1 MKWRCLIVDDEPL
14 AVRIVRKHAELVD
27 HLEVVACCSDA
38 LQAMEVMKAERID
51 LIFLDIELPKILGTN
66 FVRTLQKPPK
76 IIFTTAHTTYA
87 AEAFD
92 LNAVDYLVK
101 PITFERFLK
110 AIDKAGHLMGIQQ
123 QAVSAPGA
131 EFLYFRAERKMV
143 KVLLAD
149 IQYVESIKDYINIFR
164 CGLPPLHVK
173 QSIRV
178 METLLPGN
186 LFVRIHRSYIISIHQ
201 ATAFTC
207 HDVEIG
213 PIELP
218 IGRQYAAAIQRFARN
233 NPGKQVTRVYLH

>member
-14 AVRIVRKHAELVD
+14 AVRIVRKYAEMID

-51 LIFLDIELPKILGTN
+51 LIFLDIELPKIIGTS

-76 IIFTTAHTTYA
+76 IIFTTAHTEYA

-92 LNAVDYLVK
+92 LNAVDYLIK
-101 PITFERFLK
+101 PINFERFLK
-110 AIDKAGHLMGIQQ
+110 AIDKLGHVMALPEHGSLPI
-123 QAVSAPGA
+123 GA
-131 EFLYFRAERKMV
+131 DFLYFRAERKMV

-164 CGLPPLHVK
+164 CDLPPLHVK
-173 QSIRV
+173 QSIRA
-178 METLLPGN
+178 MEMLLPGN
-186 LFVRIHRSYIISIHQ
+186 LFVRIHRSYIVSIQ
-201 ATAFTC
+201 KTTAFTC

-218 IGRQYAAAIQRFARN
+218 IGRQYAAAVHSFARKK
-233 NPGKQVTRVYLH
+233 PGTPMSRAYIQ